1 MLIVL
6 DAGLEC
12 DPEPLGLLA
21 TEKIRHPFRVMA
33 IRFADQTIELQELPV
48 PVHGYWRGP
57 TNSWALFLVVEG
69 SGFVQDNGNS
79 YPVGVGDVVV
89 VPDCVGVHFQPHGT
103 PNLGLRSVHFAI
115 ESVGWGAS
123 LGARLAFR
131 QAVGLWKGARIV
143 PKDAA
148 LSVGMEGLVKEIGAS
163 SPTSLRDPSVV
174 QKFNPVFDELKEIL
188 MKGAPSV
195 GETTTRILNVLCSV
209 GNGNLH
215 DMSVAEMAKRCGCSR
230 RHLSRLVREHFGS
243 ALVSVRTELR
253 LDRAADLLR
262 SADRKIIDVAMDCG
276 FTHLGLFTTK
286 FRERFGMTPGQWR
299 KQVVLNKQVVIPD
312 SLPREVVRTR
322 TQRR

>member
-1 MLIVL
+1 
-6 DAGLEC
+6 
-12 DPEPLGLLA
+12 
-21 TEKIRHPFRVMA
+21 MA
-33 IRFADQTIELQELPV
+33 IRFADQTIELQELNV
-48 PVHGYWRGP
+48 PVHGFWRGP
-57 TNSWALFLVVEG
+57 TNSWALFLVTDG
-69 SGFVQDNGNS
+69 TGAVQDNGNS
-79 YPVGVGDVVV
+79 HVIGVGDVVV

-103 PNLGLRSVHFAI
+103 PSLGLKSVQFAI

-131 QAVGLWKGARIV
+131 QAVGLWKGARVV
-143 PKDAA
+143 PKEAE
-148 LSVGMEGLVKEIGAS
+148 LSVGMERLLKEFAVS

-174 QKFNPVFDELKEIL
+174 EKFNPFFDELKEIL
-188 MKGAPSV
+188 MKGTPSA
-195 GETTTRILNVLCSV
+195 GETTARILNVLCSV

-253 LDRAADLLR
+253 LDKAADLLR

-299 KQVVLNKQVVIPD
+299 KQLIGNQSVVGN
-312 SLPREVVRTR
+312 REPVGKGLAEAGRVR